1 MSIIPHFLQILKYL
15 QKQND
20 GSWAYG
26 LLYHLI
32 THFPVQF
39 TNISTIPIPNAHW
52 REKLLKLYFL
62 CKEMITS
69 DSWIEEKLQKIV
81 QSVSLCACC
90 GIGVPSKTQLFQ
102 TAIILPDSPNA
113 MATQVNC
120 ATCNDPKNVKWN
132 LSETEEG
139 VDIEKLTSLIVKEE
153 NQYISLLHI
162 EEEWYKVDDSGNFT
176 KLSTDVLQEHL
187 HNTVLIFYKQPVNP
201 PAQSQPQPPVNL
213 IDPPISGNKRFF
225 FEFFKIFLW
234 KFSINWLSFW
244 IFFVIFCRIRV
255 QNQGP
260 SSKKARQNT
269 DNPQSDF
276 CEGNQDSDSPMDY
289 TSDFYDLP
297 WDAGAPIQGT
307 SQRGWILS
315 NKHWR
320 SAQCNQS
327 TEVDNRLHRFQCS
340 QQYIWLNTE
349 IK

>member
-1 MSIIPHFLQILKYL
+1 MTQDRLPPKRDRKVDGSFHPGEVRGPGETISPIYRFRGSVRVYNGTCISSLLVSRLATFFNNL

-201 PAQSQPQPPVNL
+201 PAQSQLQPPANL

-225 FEFFKIFLW
+225 FEFFKIFL
-234 KFSINWLSFW
+234 
-244 IFFVIFCRIRV
+244 
-255 QNQGP
+255 
-260 SSKKARQNT
+260 
-269 DNPQSDF
+269 
-276 CEGNQDSDSPMDY
+276 
-289 TSDFYDLP
+289 
-297 WDAGAPIQGT
+297 
-307 SQRGWILS
+307 
-315 NKHWR
+315 
-320 SAQCNQS
+320 
-327 TEVDNRLHRFQCS
+327 
-340 QQYIWLNTE
+340 
-349 IK
+349 